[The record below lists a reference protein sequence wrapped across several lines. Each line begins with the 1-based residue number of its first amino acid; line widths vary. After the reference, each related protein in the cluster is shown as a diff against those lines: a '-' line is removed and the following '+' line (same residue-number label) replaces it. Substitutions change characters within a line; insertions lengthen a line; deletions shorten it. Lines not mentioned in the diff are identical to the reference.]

1 MNLNATILGQAIAF
15 VLFVLF
21 CMRRMAAINGSH
33 RKTSKKKLLTALLPQ
48 NEHIRTLT
56 LQSQRDRPAEKSE
69 SGSPGNHRAG

>member
-21 CMRRMAAINGSH
+21 CMKYVWPPLMAAIENV
-33 RKTSKKKLLTALLPQ
+33 KKKLLTALLPQ

-56 LQSQRDRPAEKSE
+56 LQRPARPTS
-69 SGSPGNHRAG
+69 